1 MAMGKVVP
9 DASVIEN
16 RFRQNNYDE
25 QILDSGQERELDVK
39 AYFDLFHPT

>member
-39 AYFDLFHPT
+39 AYFDLFHLT